1 MDDIRVLKHARHY
14 IASMAD
20 GINPLTGEYAPPGD
34 TISQERI
41 QKCCAY
47 VTDILNKLIES
58 GGSFKPKKIPF
69 SITQQQL
76 TYVQLSQQPIAINDF
91 AKRINAV
98 TPKNMRGIS
107 GAKITSWLAKNG
119 YLDVAVSKSTQI
131 KEVTTTK
138 KVLNNRSRELGISSV
153 QTTNRSTGEIYEKL
167 LYNESAQKFILN
179 NLDKINLKS

>member
-58 GGSFKPKKIPF
+58 GGSFKPKKNTVFNNTTSVDIRP
-69 SITQQQL
+69 T
-76 TYVQLSQQPIAINDF
+76 F
-91 AKRINAV
+91 AAADRYK
-98 TPKNMRGIS
+98 
-107 GAKITSWLAKNG
+107 
-119 YLDVAVSKSTQI
+119 
-131 KEVTTTK
+131 
-138 KVLNNRSRELGISSV
+138 
-153 QTTNRSTGEIYEKL
+153 
-167 LYNESAQKFILN
+167 
-179 NLDKINLKS
+179 